1 MLAASGHSM
10 NSRWLAFFTVAVL
23 IGWHVITDTS
33 RASTALASS
42 QTTAA
47 LPAVQVDQYGPAIW
61 GVSKGNN
68 VLWIVGSVSPI
79 QKDLKWNSANVTEL
93 MKTAR
98 VFIADKRSV
107 NIEKGL
113 PILRLLQVDW
123 LEHHQWREN
132 PHGAVLSN
140 ILPNSIYEQ
149 WLQLWGKYGNGHNP
163 PDRLTPYYA
172 QRILYKRFRDHY
184 GLKERYV
191 DHALIHIARQD
202 GLRIKHP
209 VLIQDVSHFEKA
221 FLRIRK
227 QQDGDHFACFRAT
240 LGRVAHDYSKI
251 YYRAQAWA
259 VGDISQLEYLK
270 PTSRHSCYWNS
281 TYRAAYTKEYGGQ
294 NLRFKHRLV
303 DYYGMI
309 IRKYPVA
316 VTVLPINILLS
327 AKGFIYQFR
336 KLGYGITD
344 PQGITNNKTGLG
356 DFRH

>member
-61 GVSKGNN
+61 GVSKGNH

-98 VFIADKRSV
+98 VFIAEPNANFGKL
-107 NIEKGL
+107 L
-113 PILRLLQVDW
+113 PILRSLQVDW

-149 WLQLWGKYGNGHNP
+149 WLELWAKYGNGHHP

-172 QRILYKRFRDHY
+172 QKMLYKRFRGHY

-191 DHALIHIARQD
+191 DHALIHIARHD
-202 GLRIKHP
+202 GLRVRHP
-209 VLIQDVSHFEKA
+209 IINQDVNHFEKT
-221 FLRIRK
+221 FLLTHK
-227 QQDGDHFACFRAT
+227 LLDGDHFSCFRAT

-251 YYRAQAWA
+251 YYRAKAWA
-259 VGDISQLEYLK
+259 VGDVSQMDYLK
-270 PTSRHSCYWNS
+270 PTSRHSCHWNAQDN
-281 TYRAAYTKEYGGQ
+281 AAYVNEYDGQ
-294 NLRFKHRLV
+294 NLRFEHRIL
-303 DYYGMI
+303 DYYERI
-309 IRKYPVA
+309 VQKYPVA
-316 VTVLPINILLS
+316 VTVLPISDLLNS
-327 AKGFIYQFR
+327 KGFIDQFR

-344 PQGITNNKTGLG
+344 PQGITNHKTALG